1 MLFAEGKKDQDL
13 SDLAIK
19 VKSLGLEKPVEF
31 LIESHHPLANI
42 AYHLALLVEPIL
54 SPFMKI
60 SRIGNYASL
69 ISDEKAREEFLL
81 KLRSANN

>member
-1 MLFAEGKKDQDL
+1 
-13 SDLAIK
+13 
-19 VKSLGLEKPVEF
+19 
-31 LIESHHPLANI
+31 
-42 AYHLALLVEPIL
+42 
-54 SPFMKI
+54 MKI